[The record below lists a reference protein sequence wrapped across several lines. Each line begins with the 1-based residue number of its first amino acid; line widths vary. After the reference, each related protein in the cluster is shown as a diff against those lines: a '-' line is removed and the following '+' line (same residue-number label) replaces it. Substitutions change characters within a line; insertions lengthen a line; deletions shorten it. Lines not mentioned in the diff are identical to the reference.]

1 MAVRTTDRA
10 YLKEVILDVFKEVAE
25 SGTIGTAATNSTVGK
40 QWVEDILDALKPL
53 QALSPSHGEI
63 PKHEAP
69 RIIQIQDALRR
80 ADLSKAVR
88 PADASTAYYQVTIF
102 ATGSRK

>member
-1 MAVRTTDRA
+1 MVNRTAGRA
-10 YLKEVILDVFKEVAE
+10 DLKGMIVEILQELAQ
-25 SGTIGTAATNSTVGK
+25 SGSIGATRASSSPGG

-53 QALSPSHGEI
+53 QALSPGHGEV

-69 RIIQIQDALRR
+69 RIISIQNALRR

-88 PADASTAYYQVTIF
+88 PANPTTAFYRICIH
-102 ATGSRK
+102 ATGSKK